1 MKRVFAIS
9 TEETLDAH
17 DLDLP
22 GTEEPERVGPTISL
36 LSRDVIAN
44 AESFQAM
51 KTKVIEE
58 FERAYL
64 GKLLSTHHGNVSKAA
79 RAAKKERRAFQ
90 RLLRKYGLERSQFL
104 EAA

>member
-1 MKRVFAIS
+1 MQRAVARS
-9 TEETLDAH
+9 TGETIDAH

-22 GTEEPERVGPTISL
+22 ETEKPERVGPIMTL
-36 LSRDVIAN
+36 VSRDVIAN

-64 GKLLSTHHGNVSKAA
+64 SKLLSTHHGVFSKAA
-79 RAAKKERRAFQ
+79 RAAKKDRRAFQ